1 MSSIPAPD
9 ETQELLKKAEGGN
22 SQAVNDLF
30 ERHRGAVRRMLHN
43 RLDKAIAQR
52 VDASDIVQD
61 VLIEA
66 NRRLSE
72 YMKDPSMPFHVW
84 LRCLA
89 RDHLITAQRRHRGAQ
104 KRSVDKER
112 AINQPAYA
120 DHSSA
125 DLASML
131 AAKGLTPAADA
142 IRREL
147 QRRFEE
153 SLEQLNEVDREIIVM
168 RHVEQLTNQEVA
180 NALELSEPAA
190 GMRYLRALRRLK
202 DILGT
207 SPEESGLI

>member
-1 MSSIPAPD
+1 MSIPAPD
-9 ETQELLKKAEGGN
+9 ETQELLKKAESGN

-30 ERHRGAVRRMLHN
+30 ERHRGAVRRMVHN

-66 NRRLSE
+66 NQRMSDYL
-72 YMKDPSMPFHVW
+72 KNPSLPFHVW

-104 KRSVDKER
+104 KRSVDRER
-112 AINQPAYA
+112 AMNQPAYG
-120 DHSSA
+120 DRSSA
-125 DLASML
+125 DLAGML
-131 AAKGLTPAADA
+131 AAEGLTPAADA

-153 SLEQLNEVDREIIVM
+153 SLVQLNEVDREIIVM
-168 RHVEQLTNQEVA
+168 RHVEQLSNQEVA
-180 NALELSEPAA
+180 HALSSCASRVQA
-190 GMRYLRALRRLK
+190 C
-202 DILGT
+202 
-207 SPEESGLI
+207 